1 MFPGTNMPAHD
12 MADMKAKFKRG
23 VIPGHDI
30 TVTQVVVL
38 KHYLGLSVP
47 AMTFNAL
54 ADALESTPSHL
65 HVVCSTGLRNL
76 GLDITPSKFK
86 ERLKEGRTADHRI
99 CERIILAQAK

>member
-1 MFPGTNMPAHD
+1 MLPGVNMPAHD
-12 MADMKAKFKRG
+12 MADMRAKFKRG
-23 VIPGHDI
+23 IIPGHDI

-38 KHYLGLSVP
+38 KYYLGLTVP
-47 AMTFNAL
+47 AMSFNHL

-76 GLDITPSKFK
+76 GIDITPSKFK